1 MNKVWDKILALF
13 LVISLVLNVI
23 ILLRFNNVTEDI
35 SRNFSKLN
43 YLERSISDL
52 SSDLNKIGSKQDW
65 VTSKDYKILE
75 IDKDYKN
82 ATIMIYGNLKELENS
97 SSVYL
102 LYGKVNEESPEEIEW
117 KKVPLSISY
126 GLRFSKKIELPYR
139 ENYRF
144 KILAQG
150 PSKSRS
156 EELLYI
162 FFKDEMENRIYTHI
176 FESGSSKDKESIS
189 LDVNIDNNYKGQE
202 KFKVKDIKINV
213 YTDKKLEKTVPIYTN
228 GEVVKS
234 DLISKIDMQDK
245 NNNSVATDD
254 GDIEKLSYNVKIKK
268 DFKEIDNTKYEVVI
282 QDYMGEEFKEEYTD
296 IK

>member
-1 MNKVWDKILALF
+1 MGKVWNKILGLF
-13 LVISLVLNVI
+13 LAVSLVLNVI
-23 ILLRFNNVTEDI
+23 IILRFNNVTEDI

-43 YLERSISDL
+43 YLERSINEL
-52 SSDLNKIGSKQDW
+52 SSDLDKIGSKQDW

-82 ATIMIYGNLKELENS
+82 ATIMIYGNLKELENN

-102 LYGKVNEESPEEIEW
+102 LYGKINKDSPEDIEW
-117 KKVPLSISY
+117 NKVPLSISY
-126 GLRFSKKIELPYR
+126 GLRFTKKLELPYR

-150 PSKSRS
+150 PSKLRS

-189 LDVNIDNNYKGQE
+189 FDININNNYKGQE
-202 KFKVKDIKINV
+202 KFKIKNIKINA
-213 YTDKKLEKTVPIYTN
+213 YTDNSLSKTVPIYTEGKIIN
-228 GEVVKS
+228 NDFISEIPMRDKS
-234 DLISKIDMQDK
+234 
-245 NNNSVATDD
+245 NNLVATDD
-254 GDIEKLSYNVKIKK
+254 GDMQRLSYNVRVKK
-268 DFKEIDNTKYEVVI
+268 DFKENNSTKYEIVI
-282 QDYMGEEFKEEYTD
+282 EDYMGEKFKEEYTD
-296 IK
+296 MK